1 MIATIGLVFR
11 LMRGWGFSSR
21 FATLLA
27 LTLAAALS
35 QAQYLRSLTVLPS
48 LVTGGTSATGKL
60 TLSKK
65 AGASGATVTLN
76 SSSSAATVPASVTV
90 PGGASTASFTISTS
104 PVSSNTMTMIEGT
117 LGSKAA
123 KGKLEIRAPKLIS
136 LSLNPNSVAGGESS
150 TGTVKLDG
158 PAPSAGI
165 KVELRCSQPL
175 VDLQNAVTIPG
186 GSQQAGFI
194 VATASITKSISA
206 TVFASEGT
214 TSIHAKLSVN
224 PVTIRALSVSPASV
238 TGGNLTSGTLT
249 LSGLAPSGG
258 LKVDLSSDQACVI
271 VPQGV
276 IVPAG
281 SSVALITVSTQPV
294 RSNTTATITAKTG
307 KTSVTATIVVETPV
321 LSSVGLSSTAVV
333 GGSTSTGTVT
343 LTGPATGS
351 GAVVTLL
358 SSQASVTV
366 PFTLPLAPGSV
377 SANFSV
383 TTTPVASQTQA
394 MISATVGSA
403 TVSLSLTVNPPGL
416 IGLAV
421 SPTSVAA
428 GSRAIGTVTLSGA
441 APTGGFKI
449 GLTSSQASAVVPA
462 SVTVAAG
469 STTATFTITT
479 TSVTTITVTTITAA
493 TITVTDP
500 FNATASTTLT
510 INPFSSLAGSGWPK
524 FRGNAMNTGLG
535 FGSGADGTMIWTA
548 QTSGQA
554 TWSSPA
560 IGADGTVYAGSYDG
574 KVYAV
579 SSVGV
584 VNWSFVTGDLIMS
597 SPAVGGDGTIY
608 IGSEDTYFYAINPD
622 GTLKWKFQTG
632 GQIQTSPTIGTDG
645 TIYCGSYDAKL
656 YAFNTDGTVKWTF
669 QTEGGIFPSPA
680 LGADGT
686 VYLGAAGMYAISS
699 AGVQK
704 WFFGGDG
711 SDFQTPCVGPD
722 GTIYVATN
730 AGHVYAVNPDGS
742 QKWVSSATSWAA
754 GLVVSSPGIGPDG
767 TIYVGAFNGNVV
779 ALNPDGST
787 KWSYTT
793 GGYVQSSP
801 AIGPDSVVYI
811 SSHDGNIYAFKPDGT
826 VKWTAPYGGMSMSPA
841 LGQDGTVYVVAPN
854 GAVVAIGRT
863 SGPPRH

>member
-366 PFTLPLAPGSV
+366 PFNFAPCARIG
-377 SANFSV
+377 
-383 TTTPVASQTQA
+383 
-394 MISATVGSA
+394 VGQLLRHNDARGFADSGDD
-403 TVSLSLTVNPPGL
+403 LCN
-416 IGLAV
+416 
-421 SPTSVAA
+421 
-428 GSRAIGTVTLSGA
+428 SRKCDGQL
-441 APTGGFKI
+441 
-449 GLTSSQASAVVPA
+449 VV
-462 SVTVAAG
+462 
-469 STTATFTITT
+469 
-479 TSVTTITVTTITAA
+479 
-493 TITVTDP
+493 
-500 FNATASTTLT
+500 
-510 INPFSSLAGSGWPK
+510 
-524 FRGNAMNTGLG
+524 
-535 FGSGADGTMIWTA
+535 
-548 QTSGQA
+548 
-554 TWSSPA
+554 
-560 IGADGTVYAGSYDG
+560 DG
-574 KVYAV
+574 K
-579 SSVGV
+579 
-584 VNWSFVTGDLIMS
+584 
-597 SPAVGGDGTIY
+597 PAWLDWPCRQSNQRSRRIPRHW
-608 IGSEDTYFYAINPD
+608 N
-622 GTLKWKFQTG
+622 
-632 GQIQTSPTIGTDG
+632 
-645 TIYCGSYDAKL
+645 
-656 YAFNTDGTVKWTF
+656 
-669 QTEGGIFPSPA
+669 
-680 LGADGT
+680 
-686 VYLGAAGMYAISS
+686 
-699 AGVQK
+699 
-704 WFFGGDG
+704 
-711 SDFQTPCVGPD
+711 SDIERRGPD
-722 GTIYVATN
+722 GRFQDRSDKQPGLSRCARVCYRRS
-730 AGHVYAVNPDGS
+730 GLDDGDLYDHNHERDDHNS
-742 QKWVSSATSWAA
+742 
-754 GLVVSSPGIGPDG
+754 DDH
-767 TIYVGAFNGNVV
+767 N
-779 ALNPDGST
+779 
-787 KWSYTT
+787 
-793 GGYVQSSP
+793 
-801 AIGPDSVVYI
+801 
-811 SSHDGNIYAFKPDGT
+811 
-826 VKWTAPYGGMSMSPA
+826 
-841 LGQDGTVYVVAPN
+841 
-854 GAVVAIGRT
+854 
-863 SGPPRH
+863 SGDDYRHRPIQRHG